1 MIQLDENKLK
11 KLHSASELLN
21 NKYGKRGTPERDVF
35 EKEAI
40 AYYYGEILRDK
51 RKELKLTQESLAE
64 KVGLKRSYIA
74 KIEKG
79 ETDLQISSLVR
90 LANALGLKLSL
101 S

>member
-1 MIQLDENKLK
+1 MIKLDENKLK
-11 KLHSASELLN
+11 NLHSASELLN
-21 NKYGKRGTPERDVF
+21 NKYGKRGTPERDEF

-40 AYYYGEILRDK
+40 AYYYGEILKDK
-51 RKELKLTQESLAE
+51 RKELKLTQENLAE

-90 LANALGLKLSL
+90 LANALGLKFSL

>member
-1 MIQLDENKLK
+1 MRKIDMS
-11 KLHSASELLN
+11 KLHSANELIDE
-21 NKYGKRGTPERDVF
+21 KYGKQGTAKREEF

-90 LANALGLKLSL
+90 LANALGLKFSL

>member
-1 MIQLDENKLK
+1 MS
-11 KLHSASELLN
+11 KLHSANELLN
-21 NKYGKRGTPERDVF
+21 DKYGKRGTPGRDEF

-90 LANALGLKLSL
+90 LANALGLKFSL

>member
-1 MIQLDENKLK
+1 MRKINMS
-11 KLHSASELLN
+11 KLHSTSQLLN
-21 NKYGKRGTPERDVF
+21 DKYGKRGTPERDEF

-90 LANALGLKLSL
+90 LANALGLKFSL

>member
-1 MIQLDENKLK
+1 MRNIDTS
-11 KLHSASELLN
+11 KLHDTSSMLDR
-21 NKYGKRGTPERDVF
+21 KYGKRGTETRDNF

-40 AYYYGEILRDK
+40 AHYYGEILKDK

-90 LANALGLKLSL
+90 LANALGLKFSL